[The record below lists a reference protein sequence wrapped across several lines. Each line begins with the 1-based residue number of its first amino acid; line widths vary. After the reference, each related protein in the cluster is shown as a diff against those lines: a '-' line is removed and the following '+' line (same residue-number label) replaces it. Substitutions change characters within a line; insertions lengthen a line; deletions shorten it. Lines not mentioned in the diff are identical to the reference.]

1 LERDNQSLI
10 PTLSAKELVER
21 FSVQDRY
28 WDQAMFEDFNQFGF
42 HRLEHT
48 QHLMIEALPPHRKN
62 FHDFFFITKG
72 VLHRGRGVDS
82 YEVRPHTF
90 CFIPAHQIT
99 YAALTSSDVEGF
111 ACHFTDKLLAGMQ
124 ETTLQKLDFLH
135 LDGQPLVEVPAHH
148 TPTLIYLLERIEA
161 EFIQDLENKYE
172 LIAAYLQTLFLELTR
187 FIAPRSHKAAK
198 SNETITA
205 RYKQLLAQHI
215 QTTQSIQD
223 YAEML
228 GITPNHLNKCVKQVT
243 SRTARD
249 WIQEVI
255 LLESKVL
262 LAQTTLPIAEI
273 SFRLGITDQSY
284 FGRFFKKKTGHT
296 PSQYRKMIEM
306 SGFLPEPS

>member
-1 LERDNQSLI
+1 LERDKQSLI
-10 PTLSAKELVER
+10 PTLSARELVER
-21 FSVQDRY
+21 FSVRDRY
-28 WDQAMFEDFNQFGF
+28 WDQTLFEDFNQFGF

-48 QHLMIEALPPHRKN
+48 QHLMIESLPPHRKT

-111 ACHFTDKLLAGMQ
+111 ACHFTDQLLAGMQ
-124 ETTLQKLDFLH
+124 DTTLQKLDFLH
-135 LDGQPLVEVPAHH
+135 LDGQPLVEVPTNHM
-148 TPTLIYLLERIEA
+148 PVLIYLLERIEA
-161 EFIQDLENKYE
+161 EFIRDLENKYE

-187 FIAPRSHKAAK
+187 FVISKPHKMVK

-215 QTTQSIQD
+215 QTSQSIQD

-249 WIQEVI
+249 WLQEVI

-262 LAQTTLPIAEI
+262 LAQTTLSIAEI
-273 SFRLGITDQSY
+273 SFRLGMADQSY

-306 SGFLPEPS
+306 SGFLPESS